1 LLERN
6 PAAFWKGVSA
16 VLAIIVI
23 LLLMKLA

>member
-16 VLAIIVI
+16 VLAVIIVV
-23 LLLMKLA
+23 LLTKLV